1 MKPTTKILL
10 QFLTVI
16 ISLIFTSCEKDLYED
31 AIQKSHQKRI
41 SFSQFK
47 SETKVKEFETL
58 FRVPLTHNG
67 AANRS
72 AELSDFIIDTLAVQK
87 YVSENN
93 KTTYSFRIYS
103 LATNVEIDE
112 KYNLVYTKVDD
123 NWEKTI
129 IAFKERLNATASENQ
144 YEEFVKI
151 YDTRIPNTT
160 SSAISEVCF
169 SEYYFIQCD
178 GSCHG
183 QCDGF
188 ACPTGQCIQHV
199 ITVDFCGSSGG
210 GITNPETGSG
220 SNPGD
225 AGYIP
230 LDPFEFSPNLFDNP
244 VYDNVDYIN
253 ACKANHFFSNLSDG
267 QKLWVGQ
274 HLNSYHQIVNY
285 MIANNWSPESIALS
299 NQVINE
305 IVSSLN
311 TNNLDSNV
319 IIFSQSNGEVITN
332 MSQYLSPFNLS
343 QSAVFTI
350 YVDQPTPN
358 SNESWSGIPTSPDVG
373 HTFISIKQGD
383 LRRVLGFYP
392 SDGVSLDNPSVEGAY
407 YNDSGHHYDVALSFV
422 INSNKLTSLINHIY
436 NHVGSNYNL
445 NTNNCT
451 DFGMGSCNV
460 AGVKLPSA
468 FGTWGMPGIGSG
480 GGDNPGQLGQNIR
493 NMTPPIGSVLTT
505 TSGNAPSNSN

>member
-1 MKPTTKILL
+1 MKKTLNIL
-10 QFLTVI
+10 FLLT
-16 ISLIFTSCEKDLYED
+16 LFTFVSCEKDLYED

-58 FRVPLTHNG
+58 FRVPLAHNG

-103 LATNVEIDE
+103 LATSVEIDE

-169 SEYYFIQCD
+169 TETYLFHCTN
-178 GSCHG
+178 
-183 QCDGF
+183 
-188 ACPTGQCIQHV
+188 TGQCRDTGV
-199 ITVDFCGSSGG
+199 CDGCYLCVTRVVSVNFCGSSGG

-274 HLNSYHQIVNY
+274 HLNSYFQLVNN
-285 MIANNWSPESIALS
+285 MIANNWSPES
-299 NQVINE
+299 
-305 IVSSLN
+305 VSFGN
-311 TNNLDSNV
+311 
-319 IIFSQSNGEVITN
+319 
-332 MSQYLSPFNLS
+332 
-343 QSAVFTI
+343 
-350 YVDQPTPN
+350 
-358 SNESWSGIPTSPDVG
+358 
-373 HTFISIKQGD
+373 
-383 LRRVLGFYP
+383 
-392 SDGVSLDNPSVEGAY
+392 
-407 YNDSGHHYDVALSFV
+407 
-422 INSNKLTSLINHIY
+422 SLINVCSQNNSSFTFDNTITSENAISFNNFQDFQNHINTFVNNTTNTSILEDNGDNTKTSRFHFSLGAFTY
-436 NHVGSNYNL
+436 LNVQVKQKLQTLTQPYSIENVSSNISG
-445 NTNNCT
+445 NTFATEWSQNSDN
-451 DFGMGSCNV
+451 DLQINGNV
-460 AGVKLPSA
+460 ATVTFTGDLSLNCFIEGFGVFFTDHVTIICNFNIS
-468 FGTWGMPGIGSG
+468 T
-480 GGDNPGQLGQNIR
+480 GQLISGQLL
-493 NMTPPIGSVLTT
+493 GLE
-505 TSGNAPSNSN
+505 

>member
-1 MKPTTKILL
+1 MKKTLNIL
-10 QFLTVI
+10 FLLTLFSFV
-16 ISLIFTSCEKDLYED
+16 SCEKDLYED

-169 SEYYFIQCD
+169 TETYLFHCTN
-178 GSCHG
+178 
-183 QCDGF
+183 
-188 ACPTGQCIQHV
+188 TGQCRDTGV
-199 ITVDFCGSSGG
+199 CDGCYLCVTRVVSVNFCGSSGG

-274 HLNSYHQIVNY
+274 HLNSYFQLVNN
-285 MIANNWSPESIALS
+285 MIANNWSPES
-299 NQVINE
+299 
-305 IVSSLN
+305 VSFGN
-311 TNNLDSNV
+311 
-319 IIFSQSNGEVITN
+319 
-332 MSQYLSPFNLS
+332 
-343 QSAVFTI
+343 
-350 YVDQPTPN
+350 
-358 SNESWSGIPTSPDVG
+358 
-373 HTFISIKQGD
+373 
-383 LRRVLGFYP
+383 
-392 SDGVSLDNPSVEGAY
+392 
-407 YNDSGHHYDVALSFV
+407 
-422 INSNKLTSLINHIY
+422 SLINVCSQNNSSFTFDNTITPE
-436 NHVGSNYNL
+436 NSTIFGSIDEMNNFINNVSL
-445 NTNNCT
+445 QETVLANSTN
-451 DFGMGSCNV
+451 DYIGSYKFKIGTLGLG
-460 AGVKLPSA
+460 GVKVLVKFNQNGTNPMTVEDVNSEQYGTM
-468 FGTWGMPGIGSG
+468 FGTWTQSTYTANTLSNDKIKIDIFGNLLVDMTVGGFGIK
-480 GGDNPGQLGQNIR
+480 NNI
-493 NMTPPIGSVLTT
+493 PYHLTLVVDAI
-505 TSGNAPSNSN
+505 TSGVESSSWSNN